1 MRCISRQS
9 WATDSA
15 DNWVLALGYFEHSQS
30 FVCSSSDGGL
40 RGYLLEQA
48 SPLFHIKAHESTIN
62 SLQVV
67 DEYTVASCSTDG
79 IKLWDLRTN
88 STTPVHILSND
99 RHSNFLSLDFRNNVL
114 AGGTELVGA
123 DAEIHLWDLRNPGSL
138 VRSFVDSHRDDITD
152 LKFHPTIDNYLMSGS
167 TDGFVNVYDLN
178 EQDEDDA
185 LHQVITFSSV
195 HSCHFT
201 QERRIAVLSHME
213 TLAFHDL
220 NDTKYE
226 ENNENKPNDLGDI
239 RTSLPDC
246 EYVVDINPRGFISY
260 GANTQ
265 RKLTLLPFNPITE
278 QFDTSKPAWFPDA
291 HGEEVVRDLLVLP
304 NSKNALTCGEDGH
317 IRLWEL
323 PYELQ
328 TYSFAS
334 SSPQDIIVDDEDV
347 AAEEKEDKKQKK
359 EKKEKKEKKDK
370 KHKKDKKDKHGSKSD
385 KKKKEKRFKPY

>member
-1 MRCISRQS
+1 
-9 WATDSA
+9 
-15 DNWVLALGYFEHSQS
+15 
-30 FVCSSSDGGL
+30 
-40 RGYLLEQA
+40 
-48 SPLFHIKAHESTIN
+48 
-62 SLQVV
+62 
-67 DEYTVASCSTDG
+67 
-79 IKLWDLRTN
+79 
-88 STTPVHILSND
+88 
-99 RHSNFLSLDFRNNVL
+99 VL

-123 DAEIHLWDLRNPGSL
+123 DAEIHLWDLRNPSSV

-226 ENNENKPNDLGDI
+226 ENNESQPNDLGDI
-239 RTSLPDC
+239 RSVLPDC
-246 EYVVDINPRGFISY
+246 EYVVDISPRGFISY

-278 QFDTSKPAWFPDA
+278 QFDTNKPAWFPDA

-304 NSKNALTCGEDGH
+304 NSKNALTCGEDGQT
-317 IRLWEL
+317 RLWEL

-328 TYSFAS
+328 TIPFAS
-334 SSPQDIIVDDEDV
+334 GSVQDIIIDNDEEAD
-347 AAEEKEDKKQKK
+347 EEKKEKKKHKAKK
-359 EKKEKKEKKDK
+359 EKKEKKEKKNK
-370 KHKKDKKDKHGSKSD
+370 KE
-385 KKKKEKRFKPY
+385 KKEKRSKHDDSE